1 MKIKRFELRN
11 ALFILPNA
19 FTVSSIFCGMYAVW
33 HGLTGDTP
41 ESLYE
46 SAMAVFFAGF
56 FDTFDG
62 RVARLTKT
70 QSEFGVQLDSLAD
83 VISFG
88 VAPALLVYKWALLP
102 LGSAGFLGA
111 FFYAACGAIRLAR
124 FNLLATRSQG
134 GGSGDYFVG
143 LPIPLAAS
151 VLITSLITHLKLF
164 DGSAV
169 KHPLWILTLLL
180 IMGWLMVSTVPY
192 WTFKHS
198 KPNRQTAVLAFAL
211 LLGAWWFRY
220 YYPISLGLLGLLGIY
235 ILAGLTRFARLR
247 LYSLKKEY

>member
-1 MKIKRFELRN
+1 MKRFKLRN

-19 FTVSSIFCGMYAVW
+19 FTVSSIFCGMYAII

-46 SAMAVFFAGF
+46 AAIAVFFAGF
-56 FDTFDG
+56 FDAFDG

-88 VAPALLVYKWALLP
+88 AAPALLVYKWALLP
-102 LGSAGFLGA
+102 LGSIGFLGV

-124 FNLLATRSQG
+124 FNVMAARDNG
-134 GGSGDYFVG
+134 AGDYFMG

-151 VLITSLITHLKLF
+151 VLIASLIAHLKLF
-164 DGSAV
+164 DGLAV
-169 KHPLWILTLLL
+169 KHPEWILTLV
-180 IMGWLMVSTVPY
+180 ITMGLLMVSTVPY

-198 KPNRQTAVLAFAL
+198 KPDRQTALLALAL
-211 LLGAWWFRY
+211 ILGAWWFRL
-220 YYPISLGLLGLLGIY
+220 YYPMSLGLVGLLGIY
-235 ILAGLTRFARLR
+235 IIAGLARFLTLR
-247 LYSLKKEY
+247 LYWRSKEH

>member
-1 MKIKRFELRN
+1 MRRFKLRN

-19 FTVSSIFCGMYAVW
+19 FTVSSIFCGMYAIL
-33 HGLTGDTP
+33 HGLTGNTP

-46 SAMAVFFAGF
+46 SAIAVFFACF

-102 LGSAGFLGA
+102 LGSIGFLGV
-111 FFYAACGAIRLAR
+111 FFYAACGAVRLAR
-124 FNLLATRSQG
+124 FNVMAARDN
-134 GGSGDYFVG
+134 GSGEYFTG

-151 VLITSLITHLKLF
+151 VLIASLIAHIKLF
-164 DGSAV
+164 DGSVV
-169 KHPLWILTLLL
+169 KHPDWILALVI
-180 IMGWLMVSTVPY
+180 IMGLLMVSTVPY
-192 WTFKHS
+192 WTFKNS
-198 KPNRQTAVLAFAL
+198 KPDRQTAILGFILV
-211 LLGAWWFRY
+211 LGAWWFRLH
-220 YYPISLGLLGLLGIY
+220 YPISLGLVCLLGIY
-235 ILAGLTRFARLR
+235 IIAGLAKFLVIR
-247 LYSLKKEY
+247 LYWHSKES

>member
-1 MKIKRFELRN
+1 MRRFKLRN

-19 FTVSSIFCGMYAVW
+19 FTVSSIFCGLYAII
-33 HGLTGDTP
+33 HGLTGNTP

-46 SAMAVFFAGF
+46 AAIAVFFAGF

-88 VAPALLVYKWALLP
+88 AAPALLVYKWALLP
-102 LGSAGFLGA
+102 LGSIGFLGV

-124 FNLLATRSQG
+124 FNVMAARNND
-134 GGSGDYFVG
+134 SGEYFTG
-143 LPIPLAAS
+143 LPIPLGAA
-151 VLITSLITHLKLF
+151 VLIASLIAHIKLF

-169 KHPLWILTLLL
+169 KHPEWILALVIL
-180 IMGWLMVSTVPY
+180 MGLLMVSTVPY
-192 WTFKHS
+192 WTFKNS
-198 KPNRQTAVLAFAL
+198 KPDRQTAILAFAL
-211 LLGAWWFRY
+211 ILGAWWFRLH
-220 YYPISLGLLGLLGIY
+220 YPISLGLVCLLGIY
-235 ILAGLTRFARLR
+235 IVAGLAKFLRLR
-247 LYSLKKEY
+247 LYSKPKEY